1 MEYNSIR
8 RDLGRRIL
16 FIFQFTVFELQYK
29 ILCHKTDME
38 SFYYSLAGL
47 PEVSPAAITLSAD
60 IPSGKK

>member
-47 PEVSPAAITLSAD
+47 SEVSPAA
-60 IPSGKK
+60 